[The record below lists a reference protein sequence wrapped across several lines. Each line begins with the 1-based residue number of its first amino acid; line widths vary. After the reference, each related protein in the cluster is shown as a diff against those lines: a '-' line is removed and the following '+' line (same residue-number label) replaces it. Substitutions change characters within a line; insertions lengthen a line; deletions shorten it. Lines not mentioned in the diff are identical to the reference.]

1 MLEEFLDPLVVGVQL
16 YRLLQTPPAVGQS
29 NLIVHG
35 VVGVVVLYY
44 QAAQFQ
50 NGLVVPG
57 SWSETLS
64 RLRLIFGHSSGLSE

>member
-50 NGLVVPG
+50 NGLVVQG
-57 SWSETLS
+57 ELVRDLVSITADFWS
-64 RLRLIFGHSSGLSE
+64 

>member
-57 SWSETLS
+57 ELVRDLVSMTADFWS
-64 RLRLIFGHSSGLSE
+64 

>member
-1 MLEEFLDPLVVGVQL
+1 MLEEFLDPLFVGVQL
-16 YRLLQTPPAVGQS
+16 YRLQQTPPAVGQS

-57 SWSETLS
+57 ELVRDLVSITADFWS
-64 RLRLIFGHSSGLSE
+64 

>member
-57 SWSETLS
+57 ELVRDLVSITADFWS
-64 RLRLIFGHSSGLSE
+64 